1 MYDTFFSLASSLRG
15 LDPAGSFLRGL
26 DQAWLADVQDFLH
39 AGLPKLLFIG
49 LYAWALILLVNF
61 VTTRIIKVAEHRD
74 KLGSASAAQVRTL
87 ATVIRAT
94 GIGIVAFL
102 ALLQVMENVLHFN
115 LGPLLASAG
124 VAGVAIGLA
133 AQTIVKDVLNGI
145 LILIEDQYN
154 VGDVVT
160 LAGMTGTVET
170 MTLRKT
176 TVRAFDGTLF
186 IIPNS
191 QITNVANQNRGYSVA
206 TLNVSVDFSANPD
219 QVIPLLKK
227 IALEVRN
234 EPDFKDIFL
243 ADPQVFG
250 VDSIKGTE
258 VIYPIQ
264 IKTLARRQF
273 DAMREMQ
280 RRIRLAL
287 EEHNL
292 LPGSPYRVLNGPGQT
307 GQTAKPE
314 ADTAPAAHDPTTDK
328 PNETNPFTGE

>member
-1 MYDTFFSLASSLRG
+1 MAFAILRWRQ
-15 LDPAGSFLRGL
+15 PVPSFLRGL
-26 DQAWLADVQDFLH
+26 DQEWLSDVQEFLH
-39 AGLPKLLFIG
+39 TGLPKLIFIA

-61 VTTRIIKVAEHRD
+61 ITTRVIKVAERRD
-74 KLGSASAAQVRTL
+74 TLGHASGAQVRTL

-94 GIGIVAFL
+94 GIVIVAFL
-102 ALLQVMENVLHFN
+102 AFLQIMENVLHFN
-115 LGPLLASAG
+115 LGPFLASAG

-176 TVRAFDGTLF
+176 TVRGFDGTLY

-191 QITNVANQNRGYSVA
+191 QVTNVANQTRGFSVS

-234 EPDFKDIFL
+234 EPAFKDIFL
-243 ADPQVFG
+243 SDPQVFG

-264 IKTLARRQF
+264 IRTLARKQF

-287 EEHNL
+287 EEYNL
-292 LPGSPYRVLNGPGQT
+292 LPGSPYRVLSGPTQST
-307 GQTAKPE
+307 TQSASTARE
-314 ADTAPAAHDPTTDK
+314 AEAAKAPDPTMAK
-328 PNETNPFTGE
+328 PNETNPFTAD